1 MNKFLEKNREEAQKI
16 WSENRLKFLVSIL
29 FLEIGILLFR
39 FRNELFEFEKFP
51 LPFEDFLVGLG
62 GLVGLVF
69 LGWRTISFDKNV
81 RNQTRQTES
90 DEFSRQNQQFL
101 DAVKLFK
108 DTNLEIKKGALFHLE
123 NLALASPAHR
133 QRVLDFLNSLNWWMR
148 AEKEKLE
155 KLESV
160 DFRKWKNEKIPLLLN
175 EIVRHKKQILSA
187 EIPKIFENIIRK
199 HNLEFPNFTAAEK
212 KEFALDFSF
221 FIFPEIDFRE
231 IVFTQNETNFSGC
244 LFLGN
249 ATFEGAKF
257 ETANFR
263 NANFRNANFKKVKFQ
278 EANFVRTEFQTAN
291 FDSAKFQ
298 ESYFV
303 RAKFWFASFVNAEL
317 QKVYFLSAEF
327 QEGLFWRTEF
337 QEADFRKAKFQKAHF
352 HSAKFQETYFQETDF
367 IKCPIKGVG
376 GDFMPLDLYERIK
389 EEAFFSEEQIKHF
402 EKLKKKELSAKK
414 VK

>member
-1 MNKFLEKNREEAQKI
+1 MEKFWKKYCEKPKNFWFKNWPE
-16 WSENRLKFLVSIL
+16 
-29 FLEIGILLFR
+29 ILLLILALVIFLLD
-39 FRNELFEFEKFP
+39 FFLFKKFFKFEAIEFWKY
-51 LPFEDFLVGLG
+51 LVGIG
-62 GLVGLVF
+62 AF
-69 LGWRTISFDKNV
+69 LSIFVAFRRVKISDDRNQSFSKQIE
-81 RNQTRQTES
+81 NQTRSE
-90 DEFSRQNQQFL
+90 QNQQFL

-123 NLALASPAHR
+123 NLALSSPAHR